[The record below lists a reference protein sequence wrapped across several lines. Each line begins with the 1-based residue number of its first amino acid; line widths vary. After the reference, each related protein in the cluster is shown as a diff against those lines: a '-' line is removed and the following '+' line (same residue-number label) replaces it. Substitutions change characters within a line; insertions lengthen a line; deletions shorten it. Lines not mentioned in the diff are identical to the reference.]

1 MSLRENW
8 RSPTDRDP
16 RMTIFL
22 VLRVTVPGMVRGGQL
37 GLRVSTREDEAYVE
51 KTKPAWD
58 PCLQRAVVVDL
69 DVA

>member
-1 MSLRENW
+1 
-8 RSPTDRDP
+8 
-16 RMTIFL
+16 MTIFL